1 VFLGSFFLLFNALY
15 LTRSSRTDDYVRA
28 TDISYPSGSG
38 ATQKH
43 SIMQ

>member
-1 VFLGSFFLLFNALY
+1 
-15 LTRSSRTDDYVRA
+15 VRA

-43 SIMQ
+43 CIMQ